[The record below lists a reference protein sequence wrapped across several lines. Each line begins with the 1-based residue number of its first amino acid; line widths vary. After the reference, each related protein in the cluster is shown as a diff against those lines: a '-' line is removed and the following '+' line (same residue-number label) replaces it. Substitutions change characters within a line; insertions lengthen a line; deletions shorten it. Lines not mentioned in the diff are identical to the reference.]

1 MQRLIIGLRC
11 GVFSDPSRWCPRAL
25 ARQDASSQIA
35 STPALSRSAV
45 GFFHLLFPNMSWTIQ
60 PYYCTAFQ
68 PVRMLGIGWAGQV
81 LALKQPATSSSHPIS
96 SSQPRVAER
105 LVLCASQNQPRR
117 RLIRHPN
124 RAFACV
130 ATKCIDTTKMDESST
145 KEVVTDTSEH
155 VWSPF
160 VFENSTHRD
169 GAIYKNTL
177 LSKEW
182 FGFDFTDRNEI
193 TLEPYL
199 DDPVFLQQ
207 GSLIEMTG
215 PKRAIEMVSSIL
227 VEFDMRIK
235 NGEQEEDDLQ
245 LIDGAMACNNVI
257 PWKPIKHRITGKC
270 GIVDMS
276 FASIEHAVEAT
287 IEIAILEV
295 QKCFSLSL
303 SSYIYVMEDYEE
315 IPLFHGT
322 IDRSHGL
329 TRFVVAVM
337 LDTDMLLKF
346 KVGNDV
352 VRYRTFKAKQHGC
365 ASRRIKLDFASF
377 VMKVTWSTI

>member
-1 MQRLIIGLRC
+1 M
-11 GVFSDPSRWCPRAL
+11 
-25 ARQDASSQIA
+25 
-35 STPALSRSAV
+35 
-45 GFFHLLFPNMSWTIQ
+45 
-60 PYYCTAFQ
+60 
-68 PVRMLGIGWAGQV
+68 
-81 LALKQPATSSSHPIS
+81 
-96 SSQPRVAER
+96 E
-105 LVLCASQNQPRR
+105 
-117 RLIRHPN
+117 
-124 RAFACV
+124 
-130 ATKCIDTTKMDESST
+130 ESST

-155 VWSPF
+155 VWSPY

-182 FGFDFTDRNEI
+182 FGFDFTDRNE
-193 TLEPYL
+193 TRLEPMMLTKTTKECVYYQGYCRFHFPNHIL
-199 DDPVFLQQ
+199 QFFSLTLAKSPVSSGPIQLYGYIAVRDNRDCMLNYVFNHSRDDPVFVQQ
-207 GSLIEMTG
+207 GSLIEMNG

-245 LIDGAMACNNVI
+245 LIDGAIACHDVI
-257 PWKPIKHRITGKC
+257 PWKPIKDRITGKC

-276 FASIEHAVEAT
+276 YACIEHAVEAT

-322 IDRSHGL
+322 IDHSHGL
-329 TRFVVAVM
+329 RRFVVAVM